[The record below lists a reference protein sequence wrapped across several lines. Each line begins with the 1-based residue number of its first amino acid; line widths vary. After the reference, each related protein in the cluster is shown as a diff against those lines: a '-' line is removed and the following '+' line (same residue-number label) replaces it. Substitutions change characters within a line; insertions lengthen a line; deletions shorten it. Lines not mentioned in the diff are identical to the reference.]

1 MSATPTEIQH
11 EDDVEV
17 VLKMRANLPQALSE
31 TLKLLP
37 LEAVYGSRKASRCK
51 GSWSGKKKISF
62 FKKWAIAVSLTN

>member
-31 TLKLLP
+31 TLKLLYTVVGRHQDAKEAG
-37 LEAVYGSRKASRCK
+37 LE
-51 GSWSGKKKISF
+51 KKKISF
-62 FKKWAIAVSLTN
+62 FQKWAIAVSLTN